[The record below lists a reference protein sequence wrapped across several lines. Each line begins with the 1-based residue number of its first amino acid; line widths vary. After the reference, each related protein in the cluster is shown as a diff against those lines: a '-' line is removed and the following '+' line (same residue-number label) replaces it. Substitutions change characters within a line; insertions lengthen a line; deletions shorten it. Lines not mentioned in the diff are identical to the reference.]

1 MIRFNDFS
9 DGLKS
14 HFRYIKLFRQKAAS
28 NLSAGQ
34 SVFHWQFL
42 YHLHPFFIS
51 NTFISNTRLNL
62 AKIQAKVKQH
72 SETEFCYLII
82 IYFLHPCYHQKY
94 AMILPWKFWIYS
106 QLSRKSKTCF
116 FAFPQYVF
124 FLNWVGQNPNLKAF
138 TSKIQVFGRPEWTEG
153 GTRENE
159 FWQFSN
165 AKRIPPTVRAWKTDE
180 KNGAIF
186 LAMSAPWVMVLKLSK
201 IVSFLQFFADVS
213 KKI

>member
-1 MIRFNDFS
+1 MIHFNDFS

-106 QLSRKSKTCF
+106 QLSRKSKTWF
-116 FAFPQYVF
+116 FAFPQYVL

-153 GTRENE
+153 GTVKMNFDNFQMQKE
-159 FWQFSN
+159 FPQQLELEKQMRKMAPFFW
-165 AKRIPPTVRAWKTDE
+165 RCLPPELWSLNYQKLCPFC
-180 KNGAIF
+180 NF
-186 LAMSAPWVMVLKLSK
+186 LLMSA
-201 IVSFLQFFADVS
+201 